1 MHLSRGNLDEVSE
14 QVDRCYRRS
23 IFLHFYFYPN
33 SWVCYRLCGHGWL
46 CVLWVIQMAANKHSD
61 ERLRLIKLIH
71 VGRRE
76 LNMDEESYRLMLAN
90 IPELEGAT
98 SSANL
103 SVPKLKVVLELLKQK
118 GFKVVPKAGKSAVLT
133 RKTNIKQANDPQ
145 SKLIRHLWLELHNKG
160 AVRDPS
166 EAALNRFVLKRV
178 QVEALQWLSTAQASQ
193 VIEHLKQ
200 WLKRADK

>member
-1 MHLSRGNLDEVSE
+1 MPTKIES
-14 QVDRCYRRS
+14 
-23 IFLHFYFYPN
+23 
-33 SWVCYRLCGHGWL
+33 
-46 CVLWVIQMAANKHSD
+46 

-76 LNMDEESYRLMLAN
+76 LSMDDESYRLMLAN

-98 SSANL
+98 SSKDL
-103 SVPKLKVVLELLKQK
+103 SVPKLKIVLELLKKK
-118 GFKVVPKAGKSAVLT
+118 GFKVAPKAGKSASSP
-133 RKTNIKQANDPQ
+133 RKTTGKLADDPQ
-145 SKLIRHLWLELHNKG
+145 SKLIRHLWLELHNVG

-166 EAALNRFVLKRV
+166 EVALNRFVLNRV

-200 WLKRADK
+200 WLKRTEN